1 MSVSEKQLI
10 ANRKNAQKSTG
21 PKTEE
26 GKAISSK
33 NALKHGLRSHEVILD
48 SPHYKENISDF
59 NVLLNSL
66 FNDLKPV
73 GQFQEFLVYKIANSL
88 WRSRR
93 AVIAE
98 TAQLHRQL
106 DHVEREIRSKTFY
119 AEHDGDIDADN
130 PDEVAE
136 FQNQLRPVLT
146 GINLIPDGNVNVNI
160 LRYEMRLDRQL
171 TRALRVL
178 KYLQAGSKGK
188 NNDTDDEN
196 TIKVLQI

>member
-1 MSVSEKQLI
+1 MPVSEKQLI

-26 GKAISSK
+26 GKAVSSK
-33 NALKHGLRSHEVILD
+33 NALKHGLRSHDVILD
-48 SPHYKENISDF
+48 TPHYKENVF
-59 NVLLNSL
+59 EYNVLLNSL
-66 FNDLKPV
+66 FNELKPV

-106 DHVEREIRSKTFY
+106 DFVEHDIRSQTFY
-119 AEHDGDIDADN
+119 AKHDGDIDGEN

-136 FQNQLRPVLT
+136 FQDKLRPVLT
-146 GINLIPDGNVNVNI
+146 GINLIPDDQININI

-171 TRALRVL
+171 TRAFRLLR
-178 KYLQAGSKGK
+178 YLQASGKGK
-188 NNDTDDEN
+188 NKDDDEN
-196 TIKVLQI
+196 TIKILQI